1 MYNHQLDTFITV
13 ADCGSFTKAAE
24 RLFISTSAV
33 VQQINSLEDHLG
45 LKLFLRG
52 PRGISLT
59 EAGSSLY
66 EDSLRMISLSRDA
79 IARAQKSSE
88 SSETIIRVGSS
99 IMNPCR
105 PAMDIWRKIS
115 HLHTGFKLQIV
126 PFDDSWTR
134 VLDTFDSLGE
144 SFDFLVAACDS
155 KTWLK
160 HASFL
165 RISTCSLCMAVS
177 PDHPLAGKRLLK
189 VPELAGETV
198 MMIPY
203 GDSPIL
209 DRIRARLL
217 SEAPGITIKD
227 TVRFYD
233 VEVINRC
240 EVENNMLLTL
250 STWADVHSGLNT
262 IPVDWDYKMPY
273 GILYSK
279 HPSEKMIS
287 FIGIIKEALK
297 DT

>member
-1 MYNHQLDTFITV
+1 
-13 ADCGSFTKAAE
+13 
-24 RLFISTSAV
+24 
-33 VQQINSLEDHLG
+33 
-45 LKLFLRG
+45 
-52 PRGISLT
+52 
-59 EAGSSLY
+59 
-66 EDSLRMISLSRDA
+66 
-79 IARAQKSSE
+79 
-88 SSETIIRVGSS
+88 
-99 IMNPCR
+99 MNPCR

-189 VPELAGETV
+189 VPELAGENRDDDS
-198 MMIPY
+198 IWRLPY
-203 GDSPIL
+203 SRPYKSPSAQ
-209 DRIRARLL
+209 RG
-217 SEAPGITIKD
+217 APGITIKD